1 MARTSKSRGASGF
14 KMKSGNKTVFKAMG
28 AIDPVTDTTES
39 GDEFTSSSDRKSAKE
54 YKELKKSKGRD
65 ALANLQERYN
75 TTFKKDED
83 GVFRNPEGK
92 SPSELEETRLVMRKD
107 PEMLRQMERTRGI

>member
-28 AIDPVTDTTES
+28 ATDPADQFIEDKDVKTKQ
-39 GDEFTSSSDRKSAKE
+39 GDEFTVSNYFKTDKE

-65 ALANLQERYN
+65 KLVNLEERYN

-92 SPSELEETRLVMRKD
+92 SPSELEETRLVLKND
-107 PEMLRQMERTRGI
+107 PEA